1 MGGGGGGSV
10 LFLFLCCLSVCLF
23 AVVVLVCVG
32 GGGACVRACPVRP
45 CVVLR
50 VVSLLLIK
58 LFVGALI
65 KLLDPNKDFRMNK
78 EK

>member
-1 MGGGGGGSV
+1 MR
-10 LFLFLCCLSVCLF
+10 
-23 AVVVLVCVG
+23 ACVR
-32 GGGACVRACPVRP
+32 ACVRACPVRP